1 VHSDKNQHDKLQV
14 LNLNEHLFVCL
25 NCRDSLQ
32 LSLESLPDAPVT
44 EVRTEEKTNVPADTE
59 APAEDVDDVIELP
72 DVPVKAPKRP
82 EASEK
87 TKGFDLMLL
96 YFQSLPCFIGL

>member
-1 VHSDKNQHDKLQV
+1 
-14 LNLNEHLFVCL
+14 
-25 NCRDSLQ
+25 LQ
-32 LSLESLPDAPVT
+32 LSLESLPDAPIT
-44 EVRTEEKTNVPADTE
+44 EVRPEEKTNVPADTE
-59 APAEDVDDVIELP
+59 APEDVDDVIELP

-82 EASEK
+82 EAPEK